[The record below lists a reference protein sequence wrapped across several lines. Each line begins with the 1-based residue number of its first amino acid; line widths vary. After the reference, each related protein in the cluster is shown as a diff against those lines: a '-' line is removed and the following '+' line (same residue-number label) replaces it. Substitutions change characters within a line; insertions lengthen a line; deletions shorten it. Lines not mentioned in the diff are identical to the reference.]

1 MHRDIK
7 PANLVLSKR
16 NNLIMVDFGTS
27 KVFEN
32 DDDLLNGKDFCAGT
46 EEFRAPE
53 RCDRFTSDR
62 KIYGR

>member
-1 MHRDIK
+1 LHRDIK

-32 DDDLLNGKDFCAGT
+32 NEDILTGKDFTAGT

-53 RCDRFTSDR
+53 RCDRFTANR
-62 KIYGR
+62 